1 MPGPYGNGGSEEA
14 PPELRARAAA
24 RRWGEAPGNGAETH
38 PPPGDEDDAVNLR

>member
-1 MPGPYGNGGSEEA
+1 VPDPYGNGGSEEA

-38 PPPGDEDDAVNLR
+38 PPLGDEHDAVNLR